1 MMSHGFENRSPRFS
15 PILFFLCTL
24 FFLLSCLSPL
34 AAQTLDIQL
43 AAVEHPAFSA
53 QQLSLRLAQEPQNN
67 AAALEIGRL
76 RLGARVWEKLHL
88 RCGEFSLSKDVVR
101 CRRGELQQ
109 GSSALIP
116 LEFSY
121 QPKTQHLELTVQN
134 ASLATLPT
142 LLPELA
148 DWHPAGQFD
157 ARINLQATQLDGT
170 LSLKEAAFG
179 NAAGTQAGDK
189 ISATLAIKARRDKAD
204 WAWQSSLDWQRGEW
218 YIAPF
223 YQNKPMRLAAT
234 GQLSPQRWTVDR
246 ATWALD
252 GLGEVRGSLQWQPA
266 RAKEPGRL
274 LMAEVHSAPL
284 DLAVLGAQWLQ
295 PWLDARAGP
304 KLNLS
309 GQAQVSA
316 ALDTQGLQKLD
327 VDLQNAHLETGRH
340 QLQGLTARI
349 PWRRDAASQADFRVT
364 GGNLGALPIGG
375 FAGSLAMRGSQFDL
389 PQLAIPL
396 LDGRLLLENL
406 HLEHAADAWHW
417 HLGAALEPVAMPRLT
432 QALGWP
438 KMEGVL
444 SAAIP
449 KMQYANGTL
458 TLEGQ
463 VMVSVFDGYL
473 ALDALKLIEPFGA
486 LPRLQADIMA
496 RHLDLNMMTKTFS
509 FGEISGYVDADVKGL
524 VMAGVRPLAFD
535 AVVNSTPGDYP
546 KRISQRAVQNIS
558 SLGGAGAAAAIQR
571 SFLQVFE
578 TFGYERIGL
587 RCRLLNGVC
596 LMGGIDAPA
605 DRLDEWA
612 GRLGVPGATTH
623 LPAQGFVLVKGGG
636 LPALNVIG
644 YNRRVDWEELL
655 ARLKAA
661 VAGNGKIEL
670 R

>member
-1 MMSHGFENRSPRFS
+1 MVMYLGG
-15 PILFFLCTL
+15 LA
-24 FFLLSCLSPL
+24 PL
-34 AAQTLDIQL
+34 AAQTLDVQL
-43 AAVEHPAFSA
+43 AAVEHPVFSA
-53 QQLSLRLAQEPQNN
+53 RQVTLRWTQTGQGN
-67 AAALEIGRL
+67 AAALEIGHL
-76 RLGARVWEKLHL
+76 RLGTREWKKLHL
-88 RCGEFSLSKDVVR
+88 RCGEFSWSHEIVR
-101 CRRGELQQ
+101 CRRGELQL
-109 GSSALIP
+109 GDSTPISRIP

-121 QPKTQHLELTVQN
+121 QPDTQGLELTVQN
-134 ASLATLPT
+134 ASFATLPL

-148 DWHPAGQFD
+148 GWHLSGRFD
-157 ARINLQATQLDGT
+157 ARFNARATQLDGS

-189 ISATLAIKARRDKAD
+189 ISATLLLNARRDKTG
-204 WAWQSSLDWQRGEW
+204 WAWQTSMDWLNGEW

-223 YQNKPMRLAAT
+223 YQNKPMRLTAA
-234 GQLSPQRWTVDR
+234 GQVTAQRWTIDQ
-246 ATWALD
+246 ATWTLND
-252 GLGEVRGSLQWQPA
+252 LGQVQGRLQWQPYSD
-266 RAKEPGRL
+266 KSQQPGRL
-274 LMAEVHSAPL
+274 LMAEVHSDPL

-304 KLNLS
+304 KLSLS
-309 GQAQVSA
+309 GQVQVSA
-316 ALDTQGLQKLD
+316 AFDAQGLQKLD
-327 VDLQNAHLETGRH
+327 MDLQNANLITGRH
-340 QLQGLTARI
+340 ELKGLTTRI
-349 PWRRDAASQADFRVT
+349 PWRRDAATQAHFRVA
-364 GGNLGALPIGG
+364 GGRFGALPMGE
-375 FAGSLAMRGSQFDL
+375 FEGSLAMNNRQFDL

-406 HLEHAADAWHW
+406 HIEQGADEWHW
-417 HLGAALEPVAMPRLT
+417 HLGAALEPIAMPQLT
-432 QALGWP
+432 EAMGWP

-449 KMQYANGTL
+449 RMKYANGTL
-458 TLEGQ
+458 TLDGQ

-473 ALDALKLIEPFGA
+473 AFDDLKLIEPFGA

-496 RHLDLNMMTKTFS
+496 RHLDLNMMTRTFS
-509 FGEISGYVDADVKGL
+509 FGDVTGYIDADVQGL
-524 VMAGVRPLAFD
+524 VMAGMRPLAFD
-535 AVVNSTPGDYP
+535 AMVHSTPGDYP

-578 TFGYERIGL
+578 TFGYDRIGV

-596 LMGGIDAPA
+596 LMEGIEAPA
-605 DRLDEWA
+605 DRLDA
-612 GRLGVPGATTH
+612 LASRLGISGGVAH
-623 LPAQGFVLVKGGG
+623 LPSQGFVLIKGGG